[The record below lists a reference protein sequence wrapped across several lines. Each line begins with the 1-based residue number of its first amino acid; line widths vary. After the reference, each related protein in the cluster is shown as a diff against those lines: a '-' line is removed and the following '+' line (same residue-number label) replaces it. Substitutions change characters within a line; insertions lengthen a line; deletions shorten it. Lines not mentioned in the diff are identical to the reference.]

1 MKNILNKL
9 EKNKEIK
16 SIKKIKGKLN
26 KSNKNIYIFSPDNNL
41 IKEIKLSSQQEL
53 NNSSKNIIRKGT
65 LDCLNNGEYIFNPLI
80 PKYFTLKNITL
91 DKNIHNQLPLRIV
104 DGILELIGKEECL
117 FHDEINNKKIILLV
131 SEFEKNQIKDEFDK
145 INGKLYITDEN
156 SCFFLP
162 NDEFAQ
168 KLNVIK
174 SIKETLDVI
183 KNIKNNF

>member
-65 LDCLNNGEYIFNPLI
+65 LLMDIICFILNNIF
-80 PKYFTLKNITL
+80 
-91 DKNIHNQLPLRIV
+91 
-104 DGILELIGKEECL
+104 
-117 FHDEINNKKIILLV
+117 
-131 SEFEKNQIKDEFDK
+131 
-145 INGKLYITDEN
+145 
-156 SCFFLP
+156 
-162 NDEFAQ
+162 
-168 KLNVIK
+168 
-174 SIKETLDVI
+174 
-183 KNIKNNF
+183 